1 MTTGYAE
8 MVRAILIVSELSRV
22 PPGQQTG
29 DMWVKFVW
37 ALHKLSDL
45 PESEIWAMQECE
57 FNALL
62 KRVVAKFEAL
72 AILKNAV
79 VAEESDGK
87 AD

>member
-8 MVRAILIVSELSRV
+8 IVRAILIVLEFSRAA
-22 PPGQQTG
+22 GQQTE
-29 DMWVKFVW
+29 DMWVKLVW

-62 KRVVAKFEAL
+62 KRVGAKFEAL